1 MKKTFQ
7 PPVHSRYRSNRLT
20 NVRMRNLLNNRQ
32 MTYLLLF
39 LLALNVVV
47 IGIAGFVKWDTYAL
61 SPDGQRIKQ
70 AYAVKAGADLLGYT
84 PSREEAEEA
93 VKDMINDYVGDMVLT
108 EGKTNLDIQ
117 YEELKFGKH
126 LQTQDG
132 RDLAKQVIKEPPCEI
147 IIIGTVLETE
157 VIKKDTIK
165 KETDELMKGE
175 TEVRQEGEDGKRSVS
190 SDVVIENGKVTSK
203 KTIEKK
209 VIKKD
214 KDKVVMVGTKLDD
227 GLNEDGSYRFVHCSV
242 EEDIENSEEY
252 KAIQGAF
259 DYNGPVLSRSRG
271 SVSGPSGKE
280 TYYNLNMSGCISIMN
295 GRGFYEPYWVRSD
308 GVKMYGYYVMCAAG
322 LGIRPKG
329 SIVESS
335 KGLAIVVDT
344 GGFASR
350 NPTQLDIAVTW

>member
-1 MKKTFQ
+1 MKD
-7 PPVHSRYRSNRLT
+7 
-20 NVRMRNLLNNRQ
+20 LLNNRP

-39 LLALNVVV
+39 LMALNVVV
-47 IGIAGFVKWDTYAL
+47 VGAAGFVQWDTYAI
-61 SPDGQRIKQ
+61 SPDGQRIEQ
-70 AYAVKAGADLLGYT
+70 AYAVKAGEHLLGYT

-93 VKDMINDYVGDMVLT
+93 VKDIINDYVGDMVLT

-117 YEELKFGKH
+117 DEELKFARH

-132 RDLAKQVIKEPPCEI
+132 RDLAAEVIKNSPCEI
-147 IIIGTVLETE
+147 VIIGTALETE
-157 VIKKDTIK
+157 VIKKDTVR

-175 TEVRQEGEDGKRSVS
+175 TEVREEGEDGKRSVS
-190 SDVVIENGKVTSK
+190 SDVVIKNGKVTSK
-203 KTIEKK
+203 KTIDKK

-227 GLNEDGSYRFVHCSV
+227 GLNEDGSYRFVHCTV

-259 DYNGPVLSRSRG
+259 DYNGPVLTRSRG
-271 SVSGPSGKE
+271 SITGPSGKE

-295 GRGFYEPYWVRSD
+295 SRGYNEPYWVRSD

-335 KGLAIVVDT
+335 NGLAIVVDT

-350 NPTQLDIAVTW
+350 NPRQLDLAVTW

>member
-1 MKKTFQ
+1 MRELFG
-7 PPVHSRYRSNRLT
+7 NRQ
-20 NVRMRNLLNNRQ
+20 MRNLF
-32 MTYLLLF
+32 LF
-39 LLALNVVV
+39 LLALNIVT
-47 IGIAGFVKWDTYAL
+47 IGISGFIKWDTYAL
-61 SPDGQRIKQ
+61 SPEGKHIEQ
-70 AYAVKAGADLLGYT
+70 AYAVKAGPQLLGYT

-93 VKDMINDYVGDMVLT
+93 VKDIINEYIGDMVLT

-117 YEELKFGKH
+117 YEKLKFRRH

-132 RDLAKQVIKEPPCEI
+132 AEIAEQVLKDPSCEI

-157 VIKKDTIK
+157 VIEKDTVM

-175 TEVRQEGEDGKRSVS
+175 TEVRQEGEDGKRRIS
-190 SDVVIENGKVTSK
+190 SDVVIENGKITSK

-227 GLNEDGSYRFVHCSV
+227 GLNEDGSYRFVHCTV

-252 KAIQGAF
+252 KAVQGTF
-259 DYNGPVLSRSRG
+259 DYDGPVLSRSRG

-280 TYYNLNMSGCISIMN
+280 TYYDLNMSGCINIMN
-295 GRGFYEPYWVRSD
+295 SRGFHEPYWVRSD

-322 LGIRPKG
+322 LSIRPKG

-350 NPTQLDIAVTW
+350 NPRQLDIAVTW